1 MTIPNQLF
9 IDTWGW
15 LTLFDKRE
23 AKHEWAST
31 FYRRLR
37 SHGSEV
43 YTTDYVLDETCTLLF
58 KRLPVEN
65 AMRGYDSIAEAAET
79 GFLTI
84 EWITPERFERAMDL
98 RRRYDDKPGISFTD
112 LTSMAVMQETEVRD
126 VLTADA
132 HFEHVGL
139 AFQCRP

>member
-1 MTIPNQLF
+1 MRSALF
-9 IDTWGW
+9 VDTWGW
-15 LTLFDKRE
+15 LSLRDQREVHHEEVSAYFDDHLAE
-23 AKHEWAST
+23 S
-31 FYRRLR
+31 
-37 SHGSEV
+37 GPV
-43 YTTDYVLDETCTLLF
+43 VTTDYVLDETITLLF

-65 AMRGYDSIAEAAET
+65 AMRGHDSIAEAAET

-112 LTSMAVMQETEVRD
+112 LTSMAVMQETKVRD

-132 HFEHVGL
+132 HVEHVGL